1 MNLRQHMIDL
11 LARAKKSG
19 HKFAM
24 VDVRAIAGMVEWSD
38 QEHEALGLI
47 SRLKRRISILED
59 NLQEKGRHFDELVA
73 DQFAFDR
80 NARKHGVERKQMREN
95 NKALLHT
102 VEVLRS
108 ELLGADEA
116 WRSASNALTE
126 RDMEVRDLRARLLHA
141 NSCLE
146 IIRKATEQ

>member
-1 MNLRQHMIDL
+1 MIDL
-11 LARAKKSG
+11 VARAKKNG

-24 VDVRAIAGMVEWSD
+24 VEVRAIAGMVEWSD

-47 SRLKRRISILED
+47 SRLKRRVSILED
-59 NLQEKGRHFDELVA
+59 NLREKGRHFDELVA

-102 VEVLRS
+102 VEVLRA
-108 ELLGADEA
+108 ELLDADEA

-126 RDMEVRDLRARLLHA
+126 RDMEVRDLRAKLLHA